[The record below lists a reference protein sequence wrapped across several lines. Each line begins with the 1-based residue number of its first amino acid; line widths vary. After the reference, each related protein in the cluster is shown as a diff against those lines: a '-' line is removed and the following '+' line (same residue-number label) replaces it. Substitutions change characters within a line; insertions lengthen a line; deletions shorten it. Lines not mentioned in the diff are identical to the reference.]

1 MAVQRE
7 RPYGNYNYLVDLG
20 TGDTSGPLAGFCE
33 VIFPEAA
40 LRVIEYRSGNYKEND
55 VLKVTGLESYTN
67 LVLKRGVIGS
77 LDLYDWWNQLRNG
90 DTTAIRNVIVQLQ
103 NEDHTE
109 VVLSWKFMRARP
121 VKYTFSPLNAQADG
135 VLVEEIEL
143 AFERMEME

>member
-7 RPYGNYNYLVDLG
+7 RPHGNYNYLVDLG

-67 LVLKRGVIGS
+67 LVLKRGVIRS

-90 DTTAIRNVIVQLQ
+90 DTTAIRNINIPISKEEQ
-103 NEDHTE
+103 NHMGGLDAKREGGG
-109 VVLSWKFMRARP
+109 R
-121 VKYTFSPLNAQADG
+121 
-135 VLVEEIEL
+135 
-143 AFERMEME
+143 